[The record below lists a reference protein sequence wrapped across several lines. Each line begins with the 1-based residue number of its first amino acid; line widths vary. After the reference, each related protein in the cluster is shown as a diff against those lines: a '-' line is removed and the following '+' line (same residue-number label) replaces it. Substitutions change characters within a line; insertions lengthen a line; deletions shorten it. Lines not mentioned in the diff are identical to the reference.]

1 MKNLLGIY
9 EKALPSALSWPQRLE
24 EAKAAGFD
32 FLEISIDESDER
44 LERLKWSSSLRRELR
59 HACEEICMPLDS
71 MCLSGQIRVHDFF
84 QIWKNVQRWLLPTES
99 SLPWKRW
106 KHLFAI
112 LSKRQW
118 TL

>member
-71 MCLSGQIRVHDFF
+71 MCLSG
-84 QIWKNVQRWLLPTES
+84 
-99 SLPWKRW
+99 
-106 KHLFAI
+106 HL
-112 LSKRQW
+112 
-118 TL
+118 